1 MIMDSWFYVLTINK
15 QVSLVTAISSYPL
28 SIRNGTAWQQIK
40 SEHVGMANFHKQTLQ
55 NFHFWQLHS
64 FHLCAVWTIT
74 NDRSCRNPNN
84 DLHFWRKVVSEPVA
98 EYKVKI
104 KPQWTILQVH
114 QGSLCRVL
122 LEPLVNKFIWRNFV
136 NCKMGNASRSV
147 ISIYVY
153 FKLSTAIASVPS
165 PQLTIVGCEDN
176 IFLAN
181 VVISSTVISSI
192 HRRK

>member
-40 SEHVGMANFHKQTLQ
+40 CEQQNMDEGLISANKLFKIFISV
-55 NFHFWQLHS
+55 NFTHFI
-64 FHLCAVWTIT
+64 CAVWTIT
-74 NDRSCRNPNN
+74 NECSCWNPNYN
-84 DLHFWRKVVSEPVA
+84 DLHFWKKVVSEPVA

-136 NCKMGNASRSV
+136 NCKMCKASRSV

-153 FKLSTAIASVPS
+153 FKLKYSNKERTIS
-165 PQLTIVGCEDN
+165 P
-176 IFLAN
+176 AN
-181 VVISSTVISSI
+181 
-192 HRRK
+192 HCGLRR